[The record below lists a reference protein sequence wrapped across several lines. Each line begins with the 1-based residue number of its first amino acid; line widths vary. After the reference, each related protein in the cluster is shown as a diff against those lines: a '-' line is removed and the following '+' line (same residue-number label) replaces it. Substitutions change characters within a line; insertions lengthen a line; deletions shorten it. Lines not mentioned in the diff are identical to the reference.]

1 MIGLYRLL
9 TRWWTAFAL
18 AASLALL
25 GAAHAF
31 ERFGGLPPCNL
42 CLKQREVYWGA
53 VAVALIATLWTV
65 ISRASR
71 GTPRVA
77 AFVLFAIFAT
87 GMITAGFHAGGEM
100 KLWALPATC
109 SGGGGE
115 IDLEGLAALAL
126 GTGEASRPVM
136 CDAVTWRFA
145 GLSMAGWNTLIAG
158 GLGLLI
164 GPFSPLRI
172 FPEQVYTIWSQIP
185 GVLISVV
192 FATLFLGQSLP
203 SRSVIWQR
211 AASQTAF
218 GMVLG
223 FGQYLVGGLV
233 GCGVADLV
241 QLVV

>member
-9 TRWWTAFAL
+9 TRWWSAFAL

-31 ERFGGLPPCNL
+31 ERFGGLAPCNL

-53 VAVALIATLWTV
+53 VAVALIATLWAV

-77 AFVLFAIFAT
+77 SFLLFAIFAT

-100 KLWALPATC
+100 KLWVLPATC

-126 GTGEASRPVM
+126 GTGEAPRPVM

-145 GLSMAGWNTLIAG
+145 GLSMAGWNTLISG
-158 GLGLLI
+158 GLALFSLLAAKR
-164 GPFSPLRI
+164 PKDARAP
-172 FPEQVYTIWSQIP
+172 
-185 GVLISVV
+185 
-192 FATLFLGQSLP
+192 
-203 SRSVIWQR
+203 RS
-211 AASQTAF
+211 
-218 GMVLG
+218 
-223 FGQYLVGGLV
+223 
-233 GCGVADLV
+233 
-241 QLVV
+241 